1 MSVASPPLPRNS
13 VYMFGREHDLPDMRP
28 EELAVGAG
36 FLRAGIAVSDLSA
49 DGSYY
54 QLLQA
59 RGRDASN
66 AAFLE
71 LSVLQEGLRNI
82 VAISHP
88 LLIRM
93 ARGHAVA
100 AIVKEQTGEKG
111 GRTRAPHR
119 SDHSPLAQLR
129 LNCLKQLIVHNGF
142 MLALGRSDLN
152 D

>member
-1 MSVASPPLPRNS
+1 MSAASPPLPRNS

-66 AAFLE
+66 AAFL
-71 LSVLQEGLRNI
+71 
-82 VAISHP
+82 A
-88 LLIRM
+88 
-93 ARGHAVA
+93 
-100 AIVKEQTGEKG
+100 
-111 GRTRAPHR
+111 
-119 SDHSPLAQLR
+119 
-129 LNCLKQLIVHNGF
+129 
-142 MLALGRSDLN
+142 
-152 D
+152 